1 MVLNY
6 YKLRE
11 EPFGVT
17 PDGRYLYSSATHR
30 EALASLLYGI
40 EAGRGFVALI
50 AKPGM
55 GKTTLLFH
63 SLNQLQEKART
74 VFLFQT
80 VCTPVDFLRA
90 LLADLGVH
98 ETQGSLIELQ
108 SKLNDVLVEQS
119 RSGKP
124 LVVVIDEAQNL
135 DDSVLELVRMLSNFE
150 TPQQK
155 LIQIILSGQ
164 PQLAEKLASPA
175 LVQLRQR
182 VSIVA
187 CLKPLS
193 PKETALYI
201 DHRLRTAG
209 YSAEA
214 PLFTRAALALIAQS
228 SEGIPRNINNLC
240 FNALSLGCA
249 LRRRT
254 IDGDIVHEVVADL
267 DLEPLRERR
276 SLAARP
282 ERAEK
287 EDTQEAPAFVGAA
300 SAPFTLVGRLTKLA
314 IAGVILFAVAG
325 TLFESR
331 HLRNDRFVVPEAV
344 VHADSVV
351 PPLVAAAPSSIS
363 VNRILQPV
371 ASAGT
376 VRVTA
381 GKTLYRICVESFGSC
396 TPKRLQEIHE
406 LNPRLSNLDHIESG
420 QRLRIPVVPQPSGA
434 TQNIVEQPGDA
445 SLAEKGT
452 Q

>member
-1 MVLNY
+1 MVLDY

-11 EPFGVT
+11 QPFGVT
-17 PDGRYLYSSATHR
+17 PDSRYLYSSATHR

-50 AKPGM
+50 ASPGM

-63 SLNQLQEKART
+63 ALDQLRDKART

-90 LLADLGVH
+90 ILADLGVH
-98 ETQGSLIELQ
+98 ETQGTLIELQ
-108 SKLNDVLVEQS
+108 SKLNNVLAEQS
-119 RSGKP
+119 GSGKP
-124 LVVVIDEAQNL
+124 LIVVIDEAQNL
-135 DDSVLELVRMLSNFE
+135 DHSVLELVRMLSNFE
-150 TPQQK
+150 TSREK
-155 LIQIILSGQ
+155 LMQIILSGQ
-164 PQLAEKLASPA
+164 PQLAEKLASPE

-187 CLKPLS
+187 RLKPLS
-193 PKETALYI
+193 PEETALYI

-214 PLFTRAALALIAQS
+214 PLFTGASLELIAGC

-249 LRRRT
+249 LQRRT
-254 IDGDIVHEVVADL
+254 IDGDIVREVVADL

-276 SLAARP
+276 SRAARP
-282 ERAEK
+282 EK
-287 EDTQEAPAFVGAA
+287 ESAQGAPTFATAT
-300 SAPFTLVGRLTKLA
+300 SAQSRLAGGLPKLA
-314 IAGVILFAVAG
+314 VAGAILFAVAG

-331 HLRNDRFVVPEAV
+331 HLRNDRFAVPETV

-363 VNRILQPV
+363 VNRIPQPV

-381 GKTLYRICVESFGSC
+381 GKTLYRICVERFGSC

>member
-1 MVLNY
+1 
-6 YKLRE
+6 
-11 EPFGVT
+11 
-17 PDGRYLYSSATHR
+17 
-30 EALASLLYGI
+30 
-40 EAGRGFVALI
+40 
-50 AKPGM
+50 
-55 GKTTLLFH
+55 
-63 SLNQLQEKART
+63 
-74 VFLFQT
+74 
-80 VCTPVDFLRA
+80 
-90 LLADLGVH
+90 
-98 ETQGSLIELQ
+98 
-108 SKLNDVLVEQS
+108 
-119 RSGKP
+119 
-124 LVVVIDEAQNL
+124 
-135 DDSVLELVRMLSNFE
+135 
-150 TPQQK
+150 
-155 LIQIILSGQ
+155 
-164 PQLAEKLASPA
+164 
-175 LVQLRQR
+175 
-182 VSIVA
+182 
-187 CLKPLS
+187 
-193 PKETALYI
+193 
-201 DHRLRTAG
+201 
-209 YSAEA
+209 
-214 PLFTRAALALIAQS
+214 LFTGAALALIAQS

-254 IDGDIVHEVVADL
+254 IDGDIVREVVADL

-287 EDTQEAPAFVGAA
+287 EDTQEVPPFVGAA

-325 TLFESR
+325 ALFESR
-331 HLRNDRFVVPEAV
+331 HLRNDRFAVPEAV

-434 TQNIVEQPGDA
+434 TQNIVEQPGYA